1 MANVPLVLFG
11 VSLTLVAAILYLVGV
26 AEYGFGVRTKSSR
39 RSRIASVLLALVGLL
54 AVYLGF

>member
-1 MANVPLVLFG
+1 M

-54 AVYLGF
+54 AVYFGF